1 MQYETI
7 AAIIF
12 ILISTIFDIKRK
24 EIPII
29 LLVIFGIASIVL
41 AAKVENQNWQLVIY
55 SLIPGAAMLALSL
68 CTSESIGY
76 GDGFVVL
83 VLGVLLGISKCL
95 SCVFLGF
102 FLSSVYSLFLLVLK
116 KVNGKSRFPYMPF
129 LAEIG
134 RASCRER
141 V

>member
-1 MQYETI
+1 MQYEYI

-12 ILISTIFDIKRK
+12 ILIGTIFDIKKK
-24 EIPII
+24 EIPI
-29 LLVIFGIASIVL
+29 LLIVIFGIVSIAL
-41 AAKVENQNWQLVIY
+41 AVRVENQNWQMVLF
-55 SLIPGAAMLALSL
+55 SLIPGATMLALSL
-68 CTSESIGY
+68 CTRESIGY

-102 FLSSVYSLFLLVLK
+102 FLSSVYSLLLLVFK

-129 LAEIG
+129 LAVGLGVAIF
-134 RASCRER
+134 A
-141 V
+141 